1 MDAKDT
7 TRVELTD
14 FLDMKRAGRPITMLT
29 AYDTPCARLA
39 DRAGVDAIL
48 VGDSL
53 SNVVLGHRDTLPVT
67 MEEML
72 HHTRAVSRGASR
84 ALVVADMPF
93 GSYQISRE
101 EAVRNGVRFLK
112 EAGAQAVKLEGAG
125 PHVATVRALTEA
137 GVPVVGHLGLTPQT
151 AGMLGGYKL
160 QGRTAEA
167 ARRIFDGA
175 LELEA
180 AGAFLLV
187 LELVPARLGALV
199 SRRLRIPTI
208 GIGAGAGT
216 DGQVLVFHDLLGF
229 EPDFQPR
236 HLKRY
241 AELGREI
248 ERALGAYCA
257 EVRAR
262 SFPDEAH
269 SFRMPDEEWAA
280 LEAALGPVG
289 ARPGEEA

>member
-1 MDAKDT
+1 MDAN
-7 TRVELTD
+7 RVELTD
-14 FLDMKRAGRPITMLT
+14 LLELKRAGQPITMVT

-53 SNVVLGHRDTLPVT
+53 SNVVLGNRDTIPVT

-72 HHTRAVSRGASR
+72 HHTRAVARGASH

-125 PHVATVRALTEA
+125 PHAASVRALTEA

-167 ARRIFDGA
+167 ARRILEGA
-175 LELEA
+175 LELES

-187 LELVPARLGALV
+187 LELVPARLAALV

-208 GIGAGAGT
+208 GIGAGGGT

-229 EPDFQPR
+229 EPGFQPR
-236 HLKRY
+236 FLKRY

-262 SFPDEAH
+262 SFPDEEH

-280 LEAALGPVG
+280 LEAALGSAG
-289 ARPGEEA
+289 ARQGEGA